1 MRPRK
6 PEGSDRP
13 DVAAK
18 GQAYLPGSVDGGN
31 WMQRA
36 IGFMN
41 VSGQTEFPVIR
52 NRKGS
57 LRDEKPE
64 TPEQWV
70 AWMAFL
76 KKIGVKYAFLKS
88 EGVATVPADWPWE
101 FSMDADPI
109 RARIPAMLDV
119 YEEMCRK
126 SFPRKAD
133 NAERARAVEKYI
145 DTRPQG
151 MVVHGKTDARIVKAQ
166 AIAALDAMKKN
177 GRSPVTLSD
186 EIVQRIAERAVS
198 REHG

>member
-1 MRPRK
+1 MKPRK
-6 PEGSDRP
+6 VDRP

-18 GQAYLPGSVDGGN
+18 GQAYLPGSVDAGN

-36 IGFMN
+36 IDFMN
-41 VSGQTEFPVIR
+41 VSGHTEFPVIR
-52 NRKGS
+52 SRKGS

-70 AWMAFL
+70 AWMAFF

-88 EGVATVPADWPWE
+88 EGVATVPAEWPWE

-166 AIAALDAMKKN
+166 AIAALDAMNKAEAAPLRLSEDALERTLRKA
-177 GRSPVTLSD
+177 PVHD
-186 EIVQRIAERAVS
+186 Q
-198 REHG
+198 

>member
-6 PEGSDRP
+6 PESSGRP

-31 WMQRA
+31 WVQRA
-36 IGFMN
+36 IDFMN

-57 LRDEKPE
+57 LRDERPE

-70 AWMAFL
+70 AWMAFF

-88 EGVATVPADWPWE
+88 EGVATVPAEWPWE

-166 AIAALDAMKKN
+166 AIAALDAMNKAEAAPLRLSEDALERTLRKA
-177 GRSPVTLSD
+177 PVHD
-186 EIVQRIAERAVS
+186 Q
-198 REHG
+198 